1 MTCDRWRIYHKTLDG
16 VFIGRTSKT
25 LSKLM
30 DKHFDNL
37 LKLIIWASQSVRLQ
51 DTSKL
56 INILTHKPIN
66 LIRLKHR
73 NE

>member
-1 MTCDRWRIYHKTLDG
+1 MTCDRWRVNHKTLDG

-25 LSKLM
+25 LSILLNKC
-30 DKHFDNL
+30 FDNL

-51 DTSKL
+51 DTSKS
-56 INILTHKPIN
+56 INILTHRTIN